1 MTSNGLR
8 TQYPYVG
15 DTLSPRALYDFP
27 SPTSNYQSG
36 INGTASPSFFPMAYQ
51 ISPRFGASAFI
62 PPPEVFVD
70 GRRETIRE
78 NGMYTPR
85 NSGKRSSDA
94 LNTDPVAMHL
104 LVETAIGDSQYFDI
118 LSVEEVEALKQ
129 EQKGLD
135 TRLGTVRR
143 KLESETKIRD
153 ATRSLGR
160 LAQKKAGHKRGQS
173 SKSNKSSKGSNAVQ
187 EYDPKD
193 QEGLESSNRKVEEFI
208 RECLDRKSVV

>member
-94 LNTDPVAMHL
+94 LNTDPVAMHCWSRRQL
-104 LVETAIGDSQYFDI
+104 ETASI
-118 LSVEEVEALKQ
+118 LIS
-129 EQKGLD
+129 
-135 TRLGTVRR
+135 
-143 KLESETKIRD
+143 
-153 ATRSLGR
+153 
-160 LAQKKAGHKRGQS
+160 
-173 SKSNKSSKGSNAVQ
+173 
-187 EYDPKD
+187 
-193 QEGLESSNRKVEEFI
+193 
-208 RECLDRKSVV
+208 